1 MELNQYVDIL
11 INQAEEFPPEIGIYA
26 IPLSVAVFSIALPL
40 IFNMIGRI
48 DDKYNVQDF
57 VRLYLKSC
65 SLLSFIVF
73 AIVDILLIVLYL
85 LLWHSEY
92 EYYLRIALCAAA
104 TLLPITIFFALMTAI
119 RFNNARNLLYWINRR
134 YGSHITAA
142 KYEKLLTR
150 EADGEK
156 KPFVTNAD
164 FRQYYSLISH
174 LICYAES
181 KNPAFLTDI
190 YEQLY
195 QDIKLWK
202 DYYKKNHDTQRAIP
216 YPNDL
221 YNMMV
226 YVSTG
231 YKRSCDNGEINELL
245 ANLFAALFDY
255 DGEILL
261 PTDQNTYNALFQA
274 IVICMEN
281 KHNSLINEFQRV
293 TRLVYFQKRKAKTV
307 DLITMREFGLIL
319 NATLYGMGLKDCVD
333 DAIKNNFDSG
343 ISAWQWLPRST
354 TECIDVFLWMDTE
367 PRKEWHS
374 YVYTIN
380 NFTSSTNLSK
390 LHQYFTQYFTYLAL
404 CQYYKGEEKYHLE
417 YAGYYNKSN
426 ITTAFDILLPQ
437 YVDVALSELPKRKR
451 SIIPANLF
459 EEIKK
464 NTYDYLFEEI
474 TTAPLNSKNCTEY
487 IKKDIEGFDLPS
499 HLRNLVTHNDIYIQS
514 AFNEVVLPDMN
525 ICKIERAALTDTYH
539 SIYSNFIS
547 SRIYEQ
553 IIDALADIYCE
564 FETIQEIVS
573 WKEVRNRVY
582 HYVCSYDYS
591 FLTIGSRLFNILSSS
606 QPLFRKFTRYFPQ
619 DCIILI
625 AMKDLPYFDWNNARF
640 RVTKVEDAKTT
651 KSIAQWSMPKVDVS
665 VNMDIKIRYNKDTK
679 IRVLKVE

>member
-1 MELNQYVDIL
+1 MLEQYINIL
-11 INQAEEFPPEIGIYA
+11 IDQVREFPPEVGIYA

-48 DDKYNVQDF
+48 DDKYNVQEF
-57 VRLYLKSC
+57 VHLYLKSC
-65 SLLSFIVF
+65 SLLSFIAF
-73 AIVDILLIVLYL
+73 AIIDILLIIIYL
-85 LLWHSEY
+85 PLWHSEY
-92 EYYLRIALCAAA
+92 EYGLRIALCIASTA
-104 TLLPITIFFALMTAI
+104 LPITIFFALMTAI
-119 RFNNARNLLYWINRR
+119 KFNNAQKLLSLIHKKYE
-134 YGSHITAA
+134 SHITAA
-142 KYEKLLTR
+142 RYIKLLNKETIK
-150 EADGEK
+150 DK
-156 KPFVTNAD
+156 KIYVTTSY
-164 FRQYYSLISH
+164 FQQYYSLISH
-174 LICYAES
+174 LICYAEV
-181 KNPAFLTDI
+181 KNHAFLTDI

-195 QDIKLWK
+195 HDIKLWK
-202 DYYKKNHDTQRAIP
+202 EYYKSHFAPQTTIS
-216 YPNDL
+216 YPKDL
-221 YNMMV
+221 YDMMI
-226 YVSTG
+226 YVSKG
-231 YKRSCDNGEINELL
+231 YKRNCDNGEINELL
-245 ANLFAALFDY
+245 ANLYASLFDY
-255 DGEILL
+255 DGETML
-261 PTDQNTYNALFQA
+261 PADQNTYDALFQTL
-274 IVICMEN
+274 VICMAN
-281 KHNSLINEFQRV
+281 KHNTLINEFQRII
-293 TRLVYFQKRKAKTV
+293 RLTYARKRIARIVDAKT
-307 DLITMREFGLIL
+307 LREFGLIL
-319 NATLYGMGLKDCVD
+319 NATLYGMGLKDCVN

-343 ISAWQWLPRST
+343 ISAWQWLPRSA
-354 TECIDVFLWMDTE
+354 TESIDVFLWMDTE
-367 PRKEWHS
+367 LRKEWHN

-380 NFTSSTNLSK
+380 NFTSSTNFSK

-499 HLRNLVTHNDIYIQS
+499 HLRNLVTYNDIYIQS

-539 SIYSNFIS
+539 STYSNFIS

-564 FETIQEIVS
+564 FETIQETVS